1 MLKYLAPLH
10 KYILSGSNEICGIKT
25 WFKLCGHKFSV
36 RSKTMSI
43 FNCTHRIE
51 LKLNI
56 KTLRGKE
63 QFISSVMRLVRV
75 EPAFHISAM
84 KVVNLPVLLSFC
96 YLIIKVIAHCR
107 LWCSG
112 PFGTLLEV
120 LIDEGPVSTI
130 FKESRPPCHGRLD
143 YFIPNN
149 KQYVTWH
156 SCVHSRGL
164 EVWGLVSLV
173 LWRDIKLV
181 GYAK

>member
-1 MLKYLAPLH
+1 MVQTLWSQIFLAQQDDVDLQLYASDRAEVKY
-10 KYILSGSNEICGIKT
+10 KNSKREKT
-25 WFKLCGHKFSV
+25 IYFFCNAFSE
-36 RSKTMSI
+36 T
-43 FNCTHRIE
+43 
-51 LKLNI
+51 
-56 KTLRGKE
+56 
-63 QFISSVMRLVRV
+63 
-75 EPAFHISAM
+75 FHISAIM
-84 KVVNLPVLLSFC
+84 VVNLPVLLSFC

-130 FKESRPPCHGRLD
+130 FKETRPPCHGRLD
-143 YFIPNN
+143 DFIPNN

-164 EVWGLVSLV
+164 EIWGLVSLV